1 MTKKINSRNKGNRF
15 ERDVAKWF
23 EKWSGYE
30 FGRIPGSGSLRWQ
43 KTDNIVGDITCTDAK
58 HSRRFPFSVECKFYK
73 DLNFEHI
80 LLGNKSCD
88 IIKFWE
94 QCKGDAERANK
105 VPFLVMRYNSM
116 PKEQYF
122 IMVKED
128 FFKGIKKHLPKDSR
142 YMNIKIES
150 ETVNVIMATDII
162 QTKYINSFKAGRN
175 IVKANIR

>member
-1 MTKKINSRNKGNRF
+1 MANKINSRNKGNRF

-23 EKWSGYE
+23 EKWTGYE
-30 FGRIPGSGSLRWQ
+30 FGRVPGSGSLRWQ

-58 HSRRFPFSVECKFYK
+58 HARRFPLSVECKFYK

-80 LLGNKSCD
+80 ILGNKSCD

-122 IMVKED
+122 IMVKAN
-128 FFKGIKKHLPKDSR
+128 FFKGIKKHLPLASR
-142 YMNIKIES
+142 FMSIDIGE
-150 ETVNVIMATDII
+150 EQVNVVMAMDVMEIE
-162 QTKYINSFKAGRN
+162 YIKAYKVART